1 MTKVKE
7 VSVEAV
13 EVVIEKQLG
22 RPVNPNSARQ
32 IRLRE
37 LAEKRANGELRRG
50 RPVDENSAR
59 QQKLANKA
67 EGTGR
72 RGRPVNPNSARQLRL
87 AELEAKRANGEVK
100 RGRPAGTGKTKVAE
114 VKKNLGKRYKVVLND
129 EGKQVNYS
137 KSFSTPKSAVKE
149 MKELGFTDFKLIE
162 FAVEK

>member
-7 VSVEAV
+7 VKVEAV

-37 LAEKRANGELRRG
+37 LAEKKAKGELRRG
-50 RPVDENSAR
+50 RPVDPNSAR
-59 QQKLANKA
+59 QQKLANKK

-87 AELEAKRANGEVK
+87 AELAEKRANGEVK